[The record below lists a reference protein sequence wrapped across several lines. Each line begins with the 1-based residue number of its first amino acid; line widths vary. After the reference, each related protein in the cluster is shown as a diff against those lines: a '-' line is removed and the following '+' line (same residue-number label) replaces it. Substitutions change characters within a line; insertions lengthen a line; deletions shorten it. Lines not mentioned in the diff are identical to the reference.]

1 MTSPTDAEAPATARL
16 TRYERRTSTLMLVLA
31 FAYIAIY
38 AIEVLATGLNPE
50 ALTILTVV
58 GNIIWASFVI
68 DLVIRTF
75 LAPNRWLYLAKHPID
90 VLAVALPMFRAFRVL
105 RIITAGQW
113 ILTRGSHVA
122 IGRTSAAISAG
133 VALVAFVGALA
144 MLDAERNAPSS
155 TIDNFGNA
163 IWWAFVTLSTVGY
176 GDVYPITGTGRAV
189 AVMMMVVGVAL
200 LGLVSATLASS
211 LLVRLRGEEKSD
223 QQVLLERI
231 DALETKV
238 DDLTA
243 LLRSTA
249 PPEK

>member
-1 MTSPTDAEAPATARL
+1 
-16 TRYERRTSTLMLVLA
+16 MLVLA